1 MATWNH
7 RVVRK
12 KLVDD
17 FDDEQY
23 AIHEVHY
30 DEEKNPVYVTQNPAM
45 VVEMNMKD
53 LQETLIRMLHATTLP
68 ALDYDD
74 FDK

>member
-23 AIHEVHY
+23 GIHEVHY
-30 DEEKNPVYVTQNPAM
+30 DEDRNPVYVTENP
-45 VVEMNMKD
+45 VVVAEMNTKD

-68 ALDYDD
+68 ALDYED
-74 FDK
+74 FQ